1 MRIVLVLLLA
11 WIPLTAGAQQWT
23 WTQHGYPED
32 GFAVEFNGIV
42 NIKPMRLASAS
53 SQIERGTQYMVTDR
67 TQVYTVAASLNK
79 FGVNLFEGA
88 QRSFASLDCGKTM
101 ATSAFDMPW
110 GPGVEFRGEHCV
122 DGTYEAEARYHRS
135 GPWFYQVV
143 ALYKHKGG
151 DAASA
156 RYFVQSFRVTR

>member
-1 MRIVLVLLLA
+1 MRTLLA
-11 WIPLTAGAQQWT
+11 FLLAALPLAAAAQAWT
-23 WTQHGYPED
+23 WTEHGYPED
-32 GFAVEFNGIV
+32 GFSVQFNGIV
-42 NIKPMRLASAS
+42 NIKPMRLGDAS
-53 SQIERGTQYMVTDR
+53 SRIVRGTRYMQSDR

-79 FGVNLFEGA
+79 AGVNLANGA
-88 QRSFASLDCGKTM
+88 HQSFAGLDCGKTL
-101 ATSAFDMPW
+101 AASAVDMPW
-110 GPGVEFRGEHCV
+110 GQGVELRGEHCV

-156 RYFVQSFRVTR
+156 RYFVESFRVVR

>member
-1 MRIVLVLLLA
+1 MRTALALLLA
-11 WIPLTAGAQQWT
+11 ALPLVAGAQQWT

-42 NIKPMRLASAS
+42 NIRPMKLADAS
-53 SQIERGTQYMVTDR
+53 SRIVRGTQYVVSER

-88 QRSFASLDCGKTM
+88 QQSFARLDCGKKM
-101 ATSAFDMPW
+101 AETAVDMPW
-110 GPGVEFRGEHCV
+110 GPGVELRGEHCV
-122 DGTYEAEARYHRS
+122 DGTYEAQARYHRA